1 MSKPLEYNAT
11 IIGRTDCTPELSI
24 FKVRHDTPIDQ
35 EPLFVPGQYVA
46 LGLNNEERPELGAVR
61 RSMSLASA
69 PEEGSDFEFY
79 IRYVNKP
86 ESDNPL
92 THLLWKVKSGDR
104 IFMTRKPVGKF
115 TLPDT
120 MGEGDPRLKIL
131 VAAGTGLAPF
141 LSMVRSEVLR
151 DPAVDL
157 SSWVILH
164 GASYPQNLNYSD
176 ELMRYRAEN
185 GLHYMGSVS
194 RPQEAPDWKG
204 DGGRVEEYFRP
215 DRIEELEERLGLGA
229 GGLTPRRAGVLICG
243 LQGTCAQTIVRLVGR
258 GFVPDHR
265 KIRQALEAPEDAAA
279 SIWWEQYD
287 KTPVVDVHDE
297 DLIGRLRAELAAGLA
312 RLS

>member
-35 EPLFVPGQYVA
+35 TPVFVPGQYVA
-46 LGLNNEERPELGAVR
+46 LGLNNEAKPELGAVR

-69 PEEGSDFEFY
+69 PEEGTDFEFY
-79 IRYVNKP
+79 IRFVNKP

-92 THLLWKVKSGDR
+92 THLLWKTKAGDR

-120 MGEGDPRLKIL
+120 MGQGDSRLKIL

-151 DPAVDL
+151 NPSVDL
-157 SSWVILH
+157 SSWVVLH
-164 GASYPQNLNYSD
+164 GASYPQNLNYRE
-176 ELMRYRAEN
+176 ELMRYGAEN

-194 RPQEAPDWKG
+194 RPNEANDWKG
-204 DGGRVEEYFRP
+204 DAGRVEEYFRA
-215 DRIEELEERLGLGA
+215 DRIGELEDRLGVGV
-229 GGLTPRRAGVLICG
+229 GGLTPKRAGILICG
-243 LQGTCAQTIVRLVGR
+243 LQGTCAQTIIRLVGR

-265 KIRQALEAPEDAAA
+265 KIRQALGAPDDAPP

-287 KTPVVDVHDE
+287 KTPVIDVNDE
-297 DLIGRLRAELAAGLA
+297 SVVARLRAELAAGLA
-312 RLS
+312 RL